1 MQFSQ
6 LEASFHKTIKK
17 SNCIN
22 FYLIYVLATIDYS
35 FVSFLMGNHHY
46 WLDWLCWLVALASES
61 LGDRNASESLASSR
75 FLENLLLPRAK
86 PQLRRS
92 EFSNNP
98 TEPFHSP
105 INIMDYAY
113 GYFYA

>member
-61 LGDRNASESLASSR
+61 LGDRNASESPATLGFLGDTLARKPYPHHWR
-75 FLENLLLPRAK
+75 FELSNKSFP
-86 PQLRRS
+86 LRK
-92 EFSNNP
+92 F
-98 TEPFHSP
+98 
-105 INIMDYAY
+105 ICK
-113 GYFYA
+113 